1 MNKNYRMSR
10 MNFELFYDFFL
21 YYEVLDNDYVF
32 VLFLVFLFR
41 ELKYVNIVTFYDIIY
56 IDKFFI
62 LVFEYLLILCYL
74 WIEKKI

>member
-1 MNKNYRMSR
+1 MNKNYRLSY

-62 LVFEYLLILCYL
+62 LVFEYLVG
-74 WIEKKI
+74 

>member
-1 MNKNYRMSR
+1 MNKNYRLSY

-21 YYEVLDNDYVF
+21 YYEVLDNVYVF

-62 LVFEYLLILCYL
+62 LVFEYLVG
-74 WIEKKI
+74 

>member
-1 MNKNYRMSR
+1 MNKSYRLSY

-62 LVFEYLLILCYL
+62 LVFEYLVG
-74 WIEKKI
+74 

>member
-62 LVFEYLLILCYL
+62 LVFEYLVG
-74 WIEKKI
+74 

>member
-1 MNKNYRMSR
+1 MNKNYRLSYMKL
-10 MNFELFYDFFL
+10 ELFYDFFL

-62 LVFEYLLILCYL
+62 LVFEYLVG
-74 WIEKKI
+74 

>member
-1 MNKNYRMSR
+1 MNKNYRLSY
-10 MNFELFYDFFL
+10 MNFELFYDLFL

-62 LVFEYLLILCYL
+62 LVFEYLVG
-74 WIEKKI
+74 

>member
-1 MNKNYRMSR
+1 
-10 MNFELFYDFFL
+10 MNFEFFYDFFL

-62 LVFEYLLILCYL
+62 LVFEYLVG
-74 WIEKKI
+74 